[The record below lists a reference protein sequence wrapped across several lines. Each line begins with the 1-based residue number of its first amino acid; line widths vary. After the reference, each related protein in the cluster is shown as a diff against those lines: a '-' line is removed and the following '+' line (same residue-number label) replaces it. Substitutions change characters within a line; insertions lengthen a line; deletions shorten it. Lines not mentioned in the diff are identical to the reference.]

1 MKLTKKQKLAI
12 GSLKNLAPQ
21 EISIKLGIPAISVE
35 DYLRNHG
42 YITAQPGADKHYSE
56 GSPDL
61 TEGLFLKI
69 TGFWSANR
77 NKILLIVI
85 LGFVIYASALPN
97 GFVSDDLPLLRSPDL
112 KNPINLLIN
121 EPVSALINSLTY
133 TLNYYANGTN
143 PLGYHLV
150 NILFHILLTLVA
162 YFFLSLL
169 TKGRIAFLASLI
181 FLVVPLHTET
191 VIWVS
196 GRHYILYSIFV
207 LLSLILHLFA
217 AQPKAPLRYRL
228 WSVILF
234 VFAVYSFPEQG
245 LVLPFLLILVDFYQ
259 GKLVHRAKNYWPYFL
274 LAVIFTFLSLNRVFL
289 RVQEVNGDV
298 TQLSSPQINF
308 VLADIVAISTYL
320 QLFLI
325 PLGLTFYHETVST
338 NSLEIIIRLLVLII
352 FFGAPLY
359 FIKKNRF
366 FLLSTGI
373 FIVALSST
381 ITPFRVS
388 WIVAERYAYLASLGL
403 AMLAAYFINLAIERL
418 KPNPTVKYLVTAIIL
433 VYSVVTFM
441 RGFDWKDED
450 SLWLATVKASPGSS
464 KAWNNM
470 GDYYGRHGDMQAS
483 FNAFVRA
490 TQINPTYPDA
500 WHNAGN
506 TLMQMGKLDESIPYF
521 EKSLQFNPNLIEAYN
536 NLALVYHKK
545 GDQPKAMEMI
555 NKSLKINPYAAKTY
569 SAWAFIEYEN
579 KNIDKAKEALQ
590 KGLAIDP
597 GNQALLQNL
606 QMVEKSQTPP
616 QN

>member
-12 GSLKNLAPQ
+12 ESLKKLTPQ
-21 EISIKLGIPAISVE
+21 EISIKLEIPVVSVE
-35 DYLRNHG
+35 DYLRNRG
-42 YITAQPGADKHYSE
+42 YITTQPGTDKRYSK

-61 TEGLFLKI
+61 TGGLRQKVMA
-69 TGFWSANR
+69 FWSANR
-77 NKILLIVI
+77 NKILLIVV
-85 LGFVIYASALPN
+85 LGFIIYASALPN
-97 GFVSDDLPLLRSPDL
+97 GFVSDDLPLLRSPNL
-112 KNPINLLIN
+112 KNPINTLIN
-121 EPVSALINSLTY
+121 EPVSAFINSLTY

-150 NILFHILLTLVA
+150 NILFHILLTLFA

-169 TKGRIAFLASLI
+169 TKERIAFLASLI

-191 VIWVS
+191 VMWVS

-207 LLSLILHLFA
+207 LLSLTLHLFA
-217 AQPKAPLRYRL
+217 SQPKAPLRYRL
-228 WSVILF
+228 WSVIIF

-259 GKLVHRAKNYWPYFL
+259 GKLLQRAKNYWPYFL
-274 LAVIFTFLSLNRVFL
+274 LAAAFTFLSLSRVSQ
-289 RVQEVNGDV
+289 RIQEVNGSAAPLAN
-298 TQLSSPQINF
+298 TQINF

-338 NSLEIIIRLLVLII
+338 NSLEIIIRLLVLILL
-352 FFGAPLY
+352 FGAPFY

-366 FLLSTGI
+366 FLLSVGI
-373 FIVALSST
+373 FIVALLPT

-388 WIVAERYAYLASLGL
+388 WVVAERYAYLASLGL
-403 AMLAAYFINLAIERL
+403 AMLTAYFINLAMERL

-433 VYSVVTFM
+433 VYSAVTFI

-450 SLWLATVKASPGSS
+450 SLWVATAKTSPDSS
-464 KAWNNM
+464 KAQNNM

-483 FNAFVRA
+483 FNAFIRA
-490 TQINPTYPDA
+490 TQINPTYSDA

-506 TLMQMGKLDESIPYF
+506 TLVQMGKYDESIPYF
-521 EKSLQFNPNLIEAYN
+521 EKSLEFNPSLIEAYN

-545 GDQPKAMEMI
+545 GDGQKASDMI
-555 NKSLKINPYAAKTY
+555 NKSLQINPYAAKTY
-569 SAWAFIEYEN
+569 SMWAFIEYEN
-579 KNIDKAKEALQ
+579 KNIDKAKEALK
-590 KGLAIDP
+590 KGLEVDP
-597 GNQALLQNL
+597 RNQALLQNL
-606 QMVEKSQTPP
+606 QILENQQTRP
-616 QN
+616 